1 MRRHALCLLVLL
13 GAAGC
18 SSSMGTPEAA
28 DPAPA
33 GLAASADPVD
43 PAWTLDADDLEGEFE
58 QGPAPVPDPLKGWNR
73 LMFEVNDRLY
83 FWVLKPVAQGYKQV
97 MPQPV
102 RTGVRNVFANL
113 TTPIRFVSCMLQGKY
128 DESGLEFGRFMV
140 NSTWGVLGIWDPAL
154 EKGKIEPADEDFG
167 QTLAVYGL
175 GDGCYLVWPVF
186 GPSTLRDSAGMA
198 GDYFLSP
205 TVYIE
210 DSKARVGVS
219 AFNIINKTS
228 FRIGEY
234 EQFKAAS
241 LDPYVAMREAY
252 VQYRQKQV
260 KK

>member
-1 MRRHALCLLVLL
+1 
-13 GAAGC
+13 
-18 SSSMGTPEAA
+18 MGTPEAA

-140 NSTWGVLGIWDPAL
+140 NSTWGVLGIWDPAKDRL
-154 EKGKIEPADEDFG
+154 ALAPPSAEDMG
-167 QTLAVYGL
+167 QTLGFRGVGPGL
-175 GDGCYLVWPVF
+175 YIVWPGL
-186 GPSTLRDSAGMA
+186 GPSTLRDSAGMVA
-198 GDYFLSP
+198 DHFLNP
-205 TVYIE
+205 VTYVEPWEAALGMRVVRTVN
-210 DSKARVGVS
+210 DS
-219 AFNIINKTS
+219 S
-228 FRIGEY
+228 FSLGEY
-234 EQFKAAS
+234 EALKSSAFEPYAAIR
-241 LDPYVAMREAY
+241 DAY
-252 VQYRQKQV
+252 LQHRARQIRPPFPV
-260 KK
+260 D